1 MTEITEYA
9 KDVLRGNPAKVGEL
23 RDRQAISRAIESCG
37 LSVITIKEM
46 NVLLH
51 IDGEGCPEVERG
63 GTLANIFAD
72 IEKVET
78 NGDRS
83 CQQN

>member
-9 KDVLRGNPAKVGEL
+9 KDVLRRNPDNVREL
-23 RDRQAISRAIESCG
+23 RDRQAISSAIESCG
-37 LSVITIKEM
+37 LTVITIKEM
-46 NVLLH
+46 NELLH
-51 IDGEGCPEVERG
+51 IDGPEVERG